1 MKCSTKGR
9 YSLEAMVYLATC
21 RESCSIRSVSEATG
35 ISIGYLEQ
43 LMIPLKRAGLVVA
56 ERGVQGGYRIARK
69 GITCLE
75 VCNASQGKFH
85 PVPCDCCERVD
96 SCKTFSTWDLFKNE
110 VNHFAQNITLE
121 SLASHLVESEQG
133 GGI

>member
-43 LMIPLKRAGLVVA
+43 LMIPLKRAGLVVS

-85 PVPCDCCERVD
+85 PVPCDGCERVD
-96 SCKTFSTWDLFKNE
+96 SCKTFTIWDLFKNE

-121 SLASHLVESEQG
+121 SLASHRVESEQG